1 MWRLGWWS
9 LLLLLLQGQWHGS
22 LNMTCLRLQVFGQ
35 MTWDIKRVFP
45 YYKRTHVLKDLKT
58 PTPRKTDTSP
68 ETTHHRY
75 RKVSRAQH
83 LNGWSWRNEYCYHAA
98 LKYRLPE
105 KVENTTENHKKC
117 RRGQKASTHPE
128 RKNSTAQN
136 VRSKGLA
143 REQAHNYV

>member
-9 LLLLLLQGQWHGS
+9 LLLLLLQGQWHDF

-75 RKVSRAQH
+75 RKEKNAPSACACGHFSTQRYVKPRSGFTNTARYFRWGVLCWVCRMQGRSA
-83 LNGWSWRNEYCYHAA
+83 HAD
-98 LKYRLPE
+98 
-105 KVENTTENHKKC
+105 NFGTSS
-117 RRGQKASTHPE
+117 KAE
-128 RKNSTAQN
+128 GDRD
-136 VRSKGLA
+136 L
-143 REQAHNYV
+143 